1 MIVYEP
7 LLWVQSWFS
16 RAGGAAARRAARAAL
31 FRSACLGLLLAIALP
46 AWAQHTN
53 EELMVILKD
62 VVARDPDVAL
72 MGIGSW
78 TGGNKKYK
86 DPLAAEHATKSLDSV
101 SDHDMKLL
109 VSEGMDDASALAKWR
124 KTQDS
129 IREAVKRKYGSIAPG
144 TRGHRVLGTINVYP
158 PEQLVAH
165 AEDASQAARIFRDEL
180 KGFPNLAID
189 PDTTMSLKD
198 IEKKAADGIWG
209 SGKAAY
215 VQSYERQTGKLIY
228 SRNGRVWV
236 NSAELYHFG
245 QGAMN
250 FTPEGSISNAFQWL
264 EKGRD
269 ALDVGDPGKVGKHL
283 QRALGDIKK
292 ARNLLRLGN
301 SAVTGELDMLVRSL
315 QSMKPEDAKA
325 LLKSGRVQRALAN
338 AYSEGRLIEGYLRM
352 GGKERQLFKHV
363 LTDPHPRWTKLRT
376 TLSELQLKL
385 PVDQMARA
393 GTVLIKAVAAYAS
406 YRAVAGVAA
415 KAGEEGMLAAAKQ
428 AGIEVAMIASLPL
441 GALATAVDA
450 ILEEAKS
457 FGYGMVS
464 MTQDCDNLL
473 AGISQ
478 VKGSEGFLK
487 ANVTARDLA
496 ERYAKVSSVRDRV
509 FYFADQA
516 TQRDYGAER
525 GETLRKADEGR
536 RDALV
541 SRCSVPI
548 LQLWLTERVAM
559 QDSLE
564 TALLGL
570 DTFLTTQP
578 FLVGF
583 SPDPARLPAARDG
596 ADAPVVEVKASVRS
610 KGEWKV
616 VREANESIRRELDFL
631 GGTDGREG
639 TYVYEQVKCSWTL
652 SREEGDDL
660 VTLRQE
666 DTFCTLDQAEHEWA
680 LALSEPGTYLVE
692 FDWALQY
699 SPYCPHCPIPA
710 DYRRT
715 HKYKTAGRVEVIRDE
730 GLAVAWAGRAE
741 GGDKLQAL
749 GRVQWPGDAAAA
761 SVAGAVRP
769 FGVSAE
775 TGDNL
780 LAVKVETAA
789 EADAAQTWGLKL
801 LRVQGP
807 SWARPGAASLN
818 EARLSPGAPAE
829 FELPFALGAAPVDE
843 EGELVLDFAVT
854 SPRGEAS
861 ERSLRVPL
869 WVQEPVTLEARFEP
883 ATREQAARLTLR
895 LQARETVW
903 DANSV
908 RAAIGGLKLEP
919 VIKVEDQGRTLHLE
933 HRFDRQTPG
942 AGRHTVQLS
951 VADQRKRR
959 ARAFSVDFD
968 YLLSLVIAEHAL
980 RPVDEPDAAPR
991 TASLE
996 GGERAALTM
1005 TLETFE
1011 PTPIAGLVITP
1022 MTAAPLALD
1031 PDMRPQ
1037 EVARLARGKPLV
1049 LAPVRVEARPVG
1061 KEEGARVELQA
1072 RVGGRADVVQPVLP
1086 LKVVPGETLTVVID
1100 GPVDDARAEGL
1111 PNNADGVPQAGERV
1125 RIPLRVLNLSELP
1138 QPAYRLQA
1146 RSLEPRLEVL
1156 DTQAQPGRALVRGDS
1171 EMHWVAAKVG
1181 KDVTGGSLGFGV
1193 ELRLEGRSDP
1203 LDFTL
1208 QLELPALGPLA
1219 ALRLP
1224 AVVFAFAN
1232 EDTVI
1237 PASLPPRLMPREP
1250 VFVWEF
1256 SDTTQVW
1263 QSAEGRLVRNFRSE
1277 DSCMVRALLYDGD
1290 TGALV
1295 AAGGTLVVVHT
1306 LAGTGPENAANRK
1319 AVTDMAKMVE
1329 GQMTSVLASAPG
1341 ATLDEKYQ
1349 SMAAASGGQ
1358 KVSEAQR
1365 LAMLEQFAAMNGGQ
1379 VDVERIRQ
1387 GFARLMK
1394 DPPSRLADHPAAAAK
1409 Q

>member
-1 MIVYEP
+1 MDERLQTMQAPRLPVGATRWP
-7 LLWVQSWFS
+7 AWGALL
-16 RAGGAAARRAARAAL
+16 RL
-31 FRSACLGLLLAIALP
+31 ACLGLLLAVALP
-46 AWAQHTN
+46 GWAQRTN

-109 VSEGMDDASALAKWR
+109 VAEGMDDASALAKWR

-144 TRGHRVLGTINVYP
+144 TPGARVLGTINVYP

-165 AEDASQAARIFRDEL
+165 AQDASQAARIFRDEL
-180 KGFPNLAID
+180 KGFPNLAVD
-189 PDTTMSLKD
+189 PNTTMSLAE

-215 VQSYERQTGKLIY
+215 VQSYERATGKLIY

-264 EKGRD
+264 DKGRD
-269 ALDVGDPGKVGKHL
+269 ALDAGDPGKVGKHL
-283 QRALGDIKK
+283 ERALGDIKK

-301 SAVTGELDMLVRSL
+301 SAVTGELDLLVRSL
-315 QSMKPEDAKA
+315 QTMKPEEAKA
-325 LLKSGRVQRALAN
+325 LLQSGRVQRALAN
-338 AYSEGRLIEGYLRM
+338 AHSEGRLIEGYLRM

-363 LTDPHPRWTKLRT
+363 LTDPHPRWTQLRT
-376 TLSELQLKL
+376 TLNELQLKL
-385 PVDQMARA
+385 PVEQMARA
-393 GTVLIKAVAAYAS
+393 GTVLIKAISAYAS
-406 YRAVAGVAA
+406 YRAVAGVGA

-428 AGIEVAMIASLPL
+428 AGIEVAMIANLPL
-441 GALATAVDA
+441 GVLATAVDA

-487 ANVTARDLA
+487 ASVTARELA
-496 ERYAKVSSVRDRV
+496 ERYAKAASVRDRV

-525 GETLRKADEGR
+525 GETVRKADEGR

-548 LQLWLTERVAM
+548 LQLWLAERVAM

-583 SPDPARLPAARDG
+583 SPDPVRLPGARAG

-610 KGEWKV
+610 KGEWKI
-616 VREANESIRRELDFL
+616 VREANESVRRELGFL

-639 TYVYEQVKCSWTL
+639 TYVYEQLKCSWTL
-652 SREEGDDL
+652 SREDDDGL
-660 VTLRQE
+660 VMLRQE
-666 DTFCTLDQAEHEWA
+666 DTFCSLDQAEHEWA

-699 SPYCPHCPIPA
+699 SPYCPHCPVPA

-715 HKYKTAGRVEVIRDE
+715 HKYKTAGRVEVLRDE
-730 GLAVAWAGRAE
+730 GLVVAWAGRTE
-741 GGDKLQAL
+741 GADKLQAL
-749 GRVQWPGDAAAA
+749 GRLQWPGDAAAA
-761 SVAGAVRP
+761 PVAGTARP
-769 FGVSAE
+769 FGVSAD
-775 TGDNL
+775 TADNL
-780 LAVKVETAA
+780 LRVRIETAA
-789 EADAAQTWGLKL
+789 EADPAQTWGLRL

-807 SWARPGAASLN
+807 SWLKPGAANSN
-818 EARLSPGAPAE
+818 AARLAPGAPAE

-843 EGELVLDFAVT
+843 EGELVLDFALS
-854 SPRGEAS
+854 SPRGEQS

-869 WVQEPVTLEARFEP
+869 WVQEPVRIEAGFAP
-883 ATREQAARLTLR
+883 ATRERPSTLTLR
-895 LQARETVW
+895 LQARETIW
-903 DANSV
+903 DASSV
-908 RAAIGGLKLEP
+908 RAAIGALKLEP
-919 VIKVEDQGRTLHLE
+919 EIKLEDQGRTLRLE
-933 HRFDRQTPG
+933 HRFARQTPG
-942 AGRHTVQLS
+942 AGRHTVQLAA
-951 VADQRKRR
+951 ADQRKRR
-959 ARAFSVDFD
+959 VREFSVDFD
-968 YLLSLVIAEHAL
+968 YLLSLAITEHAL
-980 RPVDEPDAAPR
+980 RPVDAPDAAPR
-991 TASLE
+991 QATLD

-1005 TLETFE
+1005 TVETFE
-1011 PTPIAGLVITP
+1011 PTAIAGLVLTP
-1022 MTAAPLALD
+1022 VTAAPLALD
-1031 PDMRPQ
+1031 PETRPQ
-1037 EVARLARGKPLV
+1037 DVAQLARGKPLV
-1049 LAPVRVEARPVG
+1049 LAPLRLEARAVA
-1061 KEEGARVELQA
+1061 KEEAARVELQA
-1072 RVGGRADVVQPVLP
+1072 RVAGRADVAQPVLA
-1086 LKVVPGETLTVVID
+1086 LKVVPGETLAVVID

-1125 RIPLRVLNLSELP
+1125 RIPLRVLNRSELP

-1146 RSLEPRLEVL
+1146 RTLEPRLEVL

-1171 EMHWVAAKVG
+1171 ELHWVSAKVG
-1181 KDVTGGSLGFGV
+1181 KDVSGGSLGFGV
-1193 ELRLEGRSDP
+1193 ELRLEGRAEP
-1203 LDFTL
+1203 LDFAL
-1208 QLELPALGPLA
+1208 ALELPASGPLA
-1219 ALRLP
+1219 ALRVPTAL
-1224 AVVFAFAN
+1224 FAFAD
-1232 EDTVI
+1232 EDKPI
-1237 PASLPPRLMPREP
+1237 RASLPPRLMPRKP
-1250 VFVWEF
+1250 VFLWEF
-1256 SDTTQVW
+1256 TDTTEVW
-1263 QSAEGRLVRNFRSE
+1263 RTTEGQLVRRFRSE
-1277 DSCMVRALLYDGD
+1277 DSGMFRVLLYDGES
-1290 TGALV
+1290 GALV
-1295 AAGGTLVVVHT
+1295 AGGGSMVVVFG
-1306 LAGTGPENAANRK
+1306 LGGQPQQGQRK
-1319 AVTDMAKMVE
+1319 AVVDMEKMIDS
-1329 GQMTSVLASAPG
+1329 QLQAVLASAPG

-1349 SMAAASGGQ
+1349 AMSAKGGGQ
-1358 KVSEAQR
+1358 QVSEAQR
-1365 LAMLEQFAAMNGGQ
+1365 LAMLERFAAMNGGS

-1387 GFARLMK
+1387 GFARLLK
-1394 DPPSRLADHPAAAAK
+1394 DPPSRLADHPAFATK
-1409 Q
+1409 PR

>member
-1 MIVYEP
+1 MDERVQTMQAP
-7 LLWVQSWFS
+7 RLPVGATRWPAWGALL
-16 RAGGAAARRAARAAL
+16 RL
-31 FRSACLGLLLAIALP
+31 ACLGLLLAVALP
-46 AWAQHTN
+46 GWAQRTN

-109 VSEGMDDASALAKWR
+109 VAEGMDDASALAKWR

-144 TRGHRVLGTINVYP
+144 TPGARVLGTINVYP

-165 AEDASQAARIFRDEL
+165 AQDASQAARIFRDEL
-180 KGFPNLAID
+180 KGFPNLAVD
-189 PDTTMSLKD
+189 PNTTMSLAE

-215 VQSYERQTGKLIY
+215 VQSYERATGKLIY

-264 EKGRD
+264 DKGRD
-269 ALDVGDPGKVGKHL
+269 ALDAGDPGKVGKHL
-283 QRALGDIKK
+283 ERALGDIKK

-301 SAVTGELDMLVRSL
+301 SAVTGELDLLVRSL
-315 QSMKPEDAKA
+315 QTMKPEEAKA
-325 LLKSGRVQRALAN
+325 LLQSGRVQRALAN
-338 AYSEGRLIEGYLRM
+338 AHSEGRLIEGYLRM

-363 LTDPHPRWTKLRT
+363 LTDPHPRWTQLRT
-376 TLSELQLKL
+376 TLNELQLKL
-385 PVDQMARA
+385 PVEQMARA
-393 GTVLIKAVAAYAS
+393 GTVLIKAISAYAS
-406 YRAVAGVAA
+406 YRAVAGVGA

-441 GALATAVDA
+441 GVLATAVDA

-487 ANVTARDLA
+487 ASVTARELA
-496 ERYAKVSSVRDRV
+496 ERYAKAASVRDRV

-525 GETLRKADEGR
+525 GETVRKADEGR

-548 LQLWLTERVAM
+548 LQLWLAERVAM

-583 SPDPARLPAARDG
+583 SPDPVRLPDARAG

-610 KGEWKV
+610 KGEWKI
-616 VREANESIRRELDFL
+616 VREANESVRRELGFL

-639 TYVYEQVKCSWTL
+639 TYVYEQLKCSWTL
-652 SREEGDDL
+652 SREDDDGL
-660 VTLRQE
+660 VMLRQE
-666 DTFCTLDQAEHEWA
+666 DTFCSLDQAEHEWA

-699 SPYCPHCPIPA
+699 SPYCPHCPVPA

-715 HKYKTAGRVEVIRDE
+715 HKYKTAGRVEVLRDE
-730 GLAVAWAGRAE
+730 GLVVAWAGRAE
-741 GGDKLQAL
+741 GADKLQAL
-749 GRVQWPGDAAAA
+749 GRLQWPGDAAAA
-761 SVAGAVRP
+761 PVAGTARP
-769 FGVSAE
+769 FGVSAD
-775 TGDNL
+775 TADNL
-780 LAVKVETAA
+780 LRVRIESAA
-789 EADAAQTWGLKL
+789 EADPAQSWGLRL

-807 SWARPGAASLN
+807 SWLKPGAANSN
-818 EARLSPGAPAE
+818 AARLAPGAPAE

-843 EGELVLDFAVT
+843 EGELVLDFALS
-854 SPRGEAS
+854 SPRGEQS

-869 WVQEPVTLEARFEP
+869 WVQEPVRIEAGFAP
-883 ATREQAARLTLR
+883 ATRERPSTLTLR
-895 LQARETVW
+895 LQARETIW
-903 DANSV
+903 DASSV
-908 RAAIGGLKLEP
+908 RAAIGAFKLEP
-919 VIKVEDQGRTLHLE
+919 EIKLEDQGRTLRLE
-933 HRFDRQTPG
+933 HRFARQTPG
-942 AGRHTVQLS
+942 AGRHTVQLAA
-951 VADQRKRR
+951 ADQRKRR
-959 ARAFSVDFD
+959 VREFSVDFD
-968 YLLSLVIAEHAL
+968 YLLSLAITEHAL
-980 RPVDEPDAAPR
+980 RPVDAPDDAPR
-991 TASLE
+991 QATLD

-1005 TLETFE
+1005 TVETFE
-1011 PTPIAGLVITP
+1011 PTAIAGLVLTP
-1022 MTAAPLALD
+1022 VTVAPLALD
-1031 PDMRPQ
+1031 PETRPQ
-1037 EVARLARGKPLV
+1037 DVAQLARGKPLV
-1049 LAPVRVEARPVG
+1049 LAPLRLEARAVA
-1061 KEEGARVELQA
+1061 KEEAARVELQA
-1072 RVGGRADVVQPVLP
+1072 RVAGRADVAQPVLA
-1086 LKVVPGETLTVVID
+1086 LKVVPGETLAVVID

-1125 RIPLRVLNLSELP
+1125 RIPLRVLNRSELP

-1146 RSLEPRLEVL
+1146 RTLEPRLEVL

-1171 EMHWVAAKVG
+1171 ELHWMSAKVG
-1181 KDVTGGSLGFGV
+1181 KDVSGGSLGFGV
-1193 ELRLEGRSDP
+1193 ELRLEGRAEP
-1203 LDFTL
+1203 LDFSL
-1208 QLELPALGPLA
+1208 ALELPASGPLA
-1219 ALRLP
+1219 ALRVPTAL
-1224 AVVFAFAN
+1224 FAFAD
-1232 EDTVI
+1232 EDKLI
-1237 PASLPPRLMPREP
+1237 RASLPPRLMPRKP
-1250 VFVWEF
+1250 VFLWEF
-1256 SDTTQVW
+1256 TDTTEVW
-1263 QSAEGRLVRNFRSE
+1263 RTTEGQLVRRFRSE
-1277 DSCMVRALLYDGD
+1277 DSGMFRVLLYDGES
-1290 TGALV
+1290 GALV
-1295 AAGGTLVVVHT
+1295 AGGGSMVVVFG
-1306 LAGTGPENAANRK
+1306 LGGQPQQGQRK
-1319 AVTDMAKMVE
+1319 AVVDMEKMIDS
-1329 GQMTSVLASAPG
+1329 QLQAVLASAPG

-1349 SMAAASGGQ
+1349 AMSAKGGGQ
-1358 KVSEAQR
+1358 QVSEAQR
-1365 LAMLEQFAAMNGGQ
+1365 LAMLERFAAMNGGS

-1387 GFARLMK
+1387 GFARLLK
-1394 DPPSRLADHPAAAAK
+1394 DPPSRLADHPAFATK
-1409 Q
+1409 PR